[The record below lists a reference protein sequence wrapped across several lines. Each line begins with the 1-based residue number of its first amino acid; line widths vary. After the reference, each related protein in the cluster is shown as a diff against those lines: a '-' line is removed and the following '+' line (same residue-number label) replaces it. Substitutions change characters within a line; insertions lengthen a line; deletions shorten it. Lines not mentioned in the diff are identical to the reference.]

1 MASLQEKAE
10 CVTWFIETKSV
21 TKTRRNYQRK
31 YGKVPPSRP
40 SIYRWHKRFVEN
52 GTVADGNRSGRPKT
66 QEGTINRIRLEFES
80 SPRTSIRTASR
91 ILEVPYTTV
100 HRVLH
105 KSLKMYPY
113 KIQLLQNLQSNDK
126 PRRKQFACD
135 MLTRISEDPALLDK
149 LCFTDE
155 ATFHV
160 SGKLN
165 RHNVRIWGKKK
176 SEGNTR
182 K

>member
-21 TKTRRNYQRK
+21 TTTRRNYQRK

-80 SPRTSIRTASR
+80 SPRTST
-91 ILEVPYTTV
+91 
-100 HRVLH
+100 
-105 KSLKMYPY
+105 
-113 KIQLLQNLQSNDK
+113 NLVMDFGSSVYNSPQG
-126 PRRKQFACD
+126 
-135 MLTRISEDPALLDK
+135 
-149 LCFTDE
+149 FTQIFE
-155 ATFHV
+155 NV
-160 SGKLN
+160 S
-165 RHNVRIWGKKK
+165 I
-176 SEGNTR
+176 
-182 K
+182 